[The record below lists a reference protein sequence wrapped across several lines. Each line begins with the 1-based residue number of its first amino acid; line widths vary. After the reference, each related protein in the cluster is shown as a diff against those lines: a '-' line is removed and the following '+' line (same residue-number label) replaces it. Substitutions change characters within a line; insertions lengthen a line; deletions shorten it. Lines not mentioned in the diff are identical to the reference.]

1 MAMTLSSRII
11 SNKMLFTNQSVP
23 ASQMDPAN
31 ECWELGDLPSN
42 ESQTTRNTHQ
52 YPHNTTHMQTIRIH
66 SPHRL
71 PVILITPIPIR
82 PSVPEDIARV
92 NEDQDREDDVD
103 YNAEKDRQLDE
114 DHDNGV
120 DQGDE
125 CLGVG

>member
-1 MAMTLSSRII
+1 
-11 SNKMLFTNQSVP
+11 
-23 ASQMDPAN
+23 
-31 ECWELGDLPSN
+31 
-42 ESQTTRNTHQ
+42 
-52 YPHNTTHMQTIRIH
+52 MQTMRIH